1 MKKIV
6 LFIAV
11 IILLGSCSYYAPTA
25 KLHIENNAVKEELA
39 EISDN
44 K

>member
-1 MKKIV
+1 MKRIV
-6 LFIAV
+6 LLIAA

-25 KLHIENNAVKEELA
+25 NLHKGQKTQSEELA
-39 EISDN
+39 DAAEV

>member
-1 MKKIV
+1 MKRIV

-25 KLHIENNAVKEELA
+25 SLHNGQSNQTEELA
-39 EISDN
+39 DASEE